1 MQISVREF
9 GQASRTKA
17 FRELYQ
23 IGDSLGK
30 RQSGLNEYV
39 IFISLFFGEI
49 FPTRVN

>member
-1 MQISVREF
+1 MRISVQEF

-39 IFISLFFGEI
+39 IFISLFFSEM
-49 FPTRVN
+49 FATRGN